1 MSDDLD
7 DFLRQAAERRAK
19 RQQQKGGK
27 PPQPAS
33 SPKPP
38 APTPPPPLSPPLR
51 QQQPQQPLSQQ
62 PQPRQQQP
70 KPKER
75 RPPTIAETV
84 TDVRPT
90 VGRLEPSLANRH
102 VESDL
107 EYADERM
114 EEHLLEAF
122 GSDLQP
128 DRFPSKRKGG
138 TAESRENVSATAP
151 VGAKQLEAMVSV
163 GDLKRQLRDPQTLR
177 LAIIAHEILRRPY
190 S

>member
-1 MSDDLD
+1 MTDDLD

-33 SPKPP
+33 PPKPP
-38 APTPPPPLSPPLR
+38 APAPPPPLSPPLR
-51 QQQPQQPLSQQ
+51 QPQA
-62 PQPRQQQP
+62 QQP

-102 VESDL
+102 VASDL

-122 GSDLQP
+122 RSDLQP

-163 GDLKRQLRDPQTLR
+163 GDLKKQLRDPQTLR